1 MTVAESRRGAIV
13 TVLARRH
20 AFALRRRQAKPTSA
34 TASAVA
40 HSRTGKDDHRRMQE
54 LRAPAAKLPM
64 ALRDRSW
71 FSTVADLCHWQQQ
84 PLPLEPAIWRK
95 GRYMPGHADEKRP
108 VVESE
113 DLSRSL
119 FPAPNSPASS

>member
-54 LRAPAAKLPM
+54 LRAPAAKLSG
-64 ALRDRSW
+64 ALRDRLW
-71 FSTVADLCHWQQQ
+71 FTTVADLCRCQQQ

-95 GRYMPGHADEKRP
+95 GRDMLGPAGDKRP
-108 VVESE
+108 VAGSE

-119 FPAPNSPASS
+119 FPAPNSPASL